1 MHSDE
6 NRQDMHSH
14 LLPGLDDGA
23 KDMNDSLSLIRQLR
37 ALGYTRLI
45 TTPHIMSGV
54 WYNDADTILPAL
66 DAVRAEI
73 EREGIGVELDAAAEY
88 LLDDY
93 FESLLEDKTPLLAIN
108 GKYVLVEFPFLALPV
123 TYRSVFFN
131 MKMAGYEPILA
142 HPERYA
148 YLHGQLDFY
157 HELQENGVLLQ
168 VNLLSLHGYYGTRV
182 QKMATQLVN
191 AGLVQFTGTDAHH
204 QRHLDKLCRP
214 LPDTSV
220 LKRPGAAAIKNE
232 SL

>member
-1 MHSDE
+1 
-6 NRQDMHSH
+6 MHSH

-37 ALGYTRLI
+37 ELGYTRLI
-45 TTPHIMSGV
+45 TTPHIMSGI

-73 EREGIGVELDAAAEY
+73 TKEGIDVELDAAAEY
-88 LLDDY
+88 LVDDY
-93 FESLLEDKTPLLAIN
+93 FESLLEDKTPLLTLN

-142 HPERYA
+142 HPERYT

-157 HELQENGVLLQ
+157 HELQEEAGVMLQ

-204 QRHLDKLCRP
+204 QRHLDALSRP
-214 LPDTSV
+214 LPNASV
-220 LKRPGAAAIKNE
+220 LTKLGDAVIKNE
-232 SL
+232 GL